1 MEAMGMRWF
10 QLNDV
15 AEDRRV
21 VPVNV
26 RSLRLWNSAVKA
38 TRCCGAGSQFFLL
51 LHLSD
56 RQVNCP
62 ATSPSL
68 VASDT
73 LLPHALR
80 IC

>member
-26 RSLRLWNSAVKA
+26 RSLRLWNSAVEV
-38 TRCCGAGSQFFLL
+38 TRRGGPGSQFFLL
-51 LHLSD
+51 LQPL
-56 RQVNCP
+56 RRRGE
-62 ATSPSL
+62 
-68 VASDT
+68 
-73 LLPHALR
+73 LPRNVTILGGE
-80 IC
+80 